1 MLPNIL
7 RGRYKIVSSLGSGG
21 FGKTFLAQDLD
32 LPGHPQCVVKQ
43 LKPQS
48 NHPFVLQTSRRLFDQ
63 EAQILHQL
71 GNHSQIPRLLAHF
84 EENQEFYL
92 VQELIIGHDLK
103 QELPLGQ
110 HWSQKQVVVLLTD
123 ILQILE
129 YVHQQNVIHRDLKP
143 ANLIRRT
150 SDGKLVLIDF
160 GAVKQVSTQ
169 TIDAQG
175 EQSLTIAIGTP
186 GYIPAEQLQGKPRL
200 SSDIYALGMLGIQ
213 ALTGVLPN
221 QLPENSNT
229 GEVSWRN
236 QLEVEQVQGSPLLDI
251 LDKMVLRDFRQRYQN
266 ATEVLQI
273 LAPLISSP
281 VEYLHF
287 GGNKGE
293 GRRQRAEG
301 NDQCL
306 AGHELI
312 SPSLRPQ
319 NKDETLPLQIR
330 TQSTLAIPSS
340 PATVANWQEYRLRQI
355 LINKVRNFW
364 IKGVLE
370 TSLHGR
376 AMIELGLE
384 ERTDLVQRP
393 WGLLWGNPDVPQ
405 QTLPSNITVTDQ
417 FSEMGEGRSL
427 LILGEPGA
435 GKTTTLLELTRD
447 LLNIANKDLTQPIPV
462 VFNLSSWK
470 RGKQSISHW
479 LVEELNTKY
488 QVSREIAKNWVQAGQ
503 LLLLLDGLD
512 EVNAQHREACVIA
525 INQFS
530 QEHGTTEMVVCCRI
544 RDYQAIKHH
553 LSLQTAIC
561 LQPLTLQQIHQY
573 LNSAGVELAA
583 VSRALQED
591 TTLQEL
597 ARSPLMLS
605 IITLAY
611 QGMPTEDLPKIS
623 AIEERR
629 KHLFDAYIQRMLC
642 RRIAGQSYPKD
653 KIMHWLSWL
662 AQRLQEQSQTVFL
675 IEKMQPDWLQTN
687 WQKRIYVIS
696 LLLSFILF
704 GLLVGHLILPMRLIQ
719 LTLVLTASGLLFW
732 VIFGFKEINPV
743 EQLQWSWQKAS
754 KHLALGIIFG
764 TMLAFLLKI
773 IYELIFKPW
782 FFDIHLSESFLI
794 HSFVRGIV
802 FGLTMGMIFGIIRG
816 FTGASVQKVTVPN
829 QGILQSAKNAI
840 IFSLIGF
847 VVLFISASILQWHPF
862 FWAIFGLGFGL
873 ALGGGEACFKHFILR
888 VILYCSGSIPW
899 NYARFLN
906 YATERIF
913 LQKVGGGYIF
923 IHRSLLE
930 HFAKMSK

>member
-7 RGRYKIVSSLGSGG
+7 RGRYKIISSLASGG
-21 FGKTFLAQDLD
+21 FGETFLAQDQD

-48 NHPFVLQTSRRLFDQ
+48 NHPFILQTSRRLFDQ
-63 EAQILHQL
+63 EAKILHQL
-71 GNHSQIPRLLAHF
+71 GNHDQIPTLLAHF

-103 QELPLGQ
+103 QEFPLDKR
-110 HWSQKQVVVLLTD
+110 WSEEQVVVLLKN

-129 YVHQQNVIHRDLKP
+129 YVHQHNVIHRDLKP
-143 ANLIRRT
+143 ANLIRRA

-160 GAVKQVSTQ
+160 GAVKQVTTQ
-169 TIDAQG
+169 ITNTQPQ
-175 EQSLTIAIGTP
+175 QSLTIVIGTP

-200 SSDIYALGMLGIQ
+200 SSDIYALGILGIQ

-221 QLPENSNT
+221 QLPEDPQT

-236 QLEVEQVQGSPLLDI
+236 QLEVGQVRGSPLLDI
-251 LDKMVLRDFRQRYQN
+251 LDKMVLRDFRQRYQS
-266 ATEVLQI
+266 ATEVLQV
-273 LAPLISSP
+273 LAS
-281 VEYLHF
+281 
-287 GGNKGE
+287 
-293 GRRQRAEG
+293 
-301 NDQCL
+301 L
-306 AGHELI
+306 AANLPTAQLI
-312 SPSLRPQ
+312 SPSLRAQ
-319 NKDETLPLQIR
+319 SKDQTLPLQVSS
-330 TQSTLAIPSS
+330 QPTLATSNHQLPPIEL
-340 PATVANWQEYRLRQI
+340 NRQEYRLRQI

-376 AMIELGLE
+376 AMIALGLE

-393 WGLLWGNPDVPQ
+393 WGLLWGNLDTQ
-405 QTLPSNITVTDQ
+405 QQALPSNIRVSDK

-447 LLNIANKDLTQPIPV
+447 LLDIAKTDWTQPIPV

-470 RGKQSISHW
+470 GGKQTIRDW
-479 LVEELNTKY
+479 LVQELNTQY
-488 QVSREIAKNWVQAGQ
+488 QVSQEIAKSWVKAGQ

-512 EVNAQHREACVIA
+512 EVSTQLREACVLA

-530 QEHGTTEMVVCCRI
+530 QEHGTTEIVVCCRI
-544 RDYQAIKHH
+544 QDYQAIKHR
-553 LSLQTAIC
+553 LTLQAAIC
-561 LQPLTLQQIHQY
+561 LQPLSPQQIHQY
-573 LNSAGVELAA
+573 LNSVGVELAA
-583 VSRALQED
+583 VSIALQED
-591 TTLQEL
+591 TILQEL
-597 ARSPLMLS
+597 ASSPLMLS

-611 QGMPTEDLPKIS
+611 QGMSREDLPKIS

-629 KHLFDAYIQRMLC
+629 KHLFDAYIQRMLLSH
-642 RRIAGQSYPKD
+642 RNSKQSYPKD
-653 KIMHWLSWL
+653 TVIHWLSWL
-662 AQRLQEQSQTVFL
+662 AQRLDEQSQTVFL
-675 IEKMQPDWLQTN
+675 IERIQPDWFQTN
-687 WQKRIYVIS
+687 WQKKIYVIS

-704 GLLVGHLILPMRLIQ
+704 VWLVGNLVFSRTTIQ
-719 LTLVLTASGLLFW
+719 FVLLLFASGLLFW
-732 VIFGFKEINPV
+732 FLFGLQKINPV
-743 EQLQWSWQKAS
+743 EQLKWSWAKAI
-754 KHLALGIIFG
+754 KNLVLGLTVGTILAL
-764 TMLAFLLKI
+764 LLKI

-782 FFDIHLSESFLI
+782 FFGISLSGDLLFYSFI
-794 HSFVRGIV
+794 RGIV
-802 FGLTMGMIFGIIRG
+802 FGMTMGLIFGITRG
-816 FTGASVQKVTVPN
+816 FTGEYVHKVTIPN

-847 VVLFISASILQWHPF
+847 IILFTAANLLQWYTF
-862 FWAIFGLGFGL
+862 FWGIIGLAFGL

-888 VILYCSGSIPW
+888 IILYCSGSIPW
-899 NYARFLN
+899 NYAHFLN

-923 IHRSLLE
+923 IHRLLLE